1 MSHRDEVRSDAA
13 EVLFRDDQ
21 IDGPALTDEIRR
33 LRRAGRRAALI
44 DTGRYEAAE
53 LEWLAKEGLR
63 LYMSDEAG
71 RSVADILWIGADI
84 RRAGGAVSY
93 FLSGTWDGGSAPNR
107 PLFADLLDI
116 GRSGIDLH
124 VSNREHE
131 RDPGRL
137 NELAWACRE
146 GGGWLVYYHAG
157 PLGPWLEE
165 LARCGAW
172 IHLIEDSL
180 SDADDDLL
188 VRDAQA
194 AAGRLGFGIILHA
207 PAARDIARLKDL
219 IRAGVTVLLET
230 GPSDYRSPLRELE
243 AEAGKVRLGPRM
255 YYLDANVLP

>member
-1 MSHRDEVRSDAA
+1 MDNEPIRSDAA

-21 IDGPALTDEIRR
+21 IDGPALRDEIRR
-33 LRRAGRRAALI
+33 LRKAGRSAALL
-44 DTGRYEAAE
+44 DTGRFETAE

-71 RSVADILWIGADI
+71 RSASDILWIGTDV
-84 RRAGGAVSY
+84 RRAGGVASY
-93 FLSGTWDGGSAPNR
+93 FLGGTWDGRPAPNR
-107 PLFADLLDI
+107 PSFADLLEI

-124 VSNREHE
+124 VSNRERE

-146 GGGWLVYYHAG
+146 GGAWLVYYHAG

-165 LARCGAW
+165 LAGCGAW
-172 IHLIEDSL
+172 IHVSEDSL
-180 SDADDDLL
+180 SGDDDALL

-194 AAGRLGFGIILHA
+194 AARRLGFDIILHA
-207 PAARDIARLKDL
+207 PAARDIVRLKDL
-219 IRAGVTVLLET
+219 IRTGVLVLLET

-243 AEAGKVRLGPRM
+243 TMAGKVRLGPRM